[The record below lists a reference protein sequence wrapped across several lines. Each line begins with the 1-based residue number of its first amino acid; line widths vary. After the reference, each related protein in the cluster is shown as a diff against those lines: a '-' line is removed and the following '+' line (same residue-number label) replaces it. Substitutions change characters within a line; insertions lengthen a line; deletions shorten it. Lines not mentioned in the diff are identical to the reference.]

1 VSDLADGGHAPD
13 RGHRERLPVIAFI
26 SRPAVRA
33 LFAEIGREEADA
45 VSMRVA
51 ALEAAAVERLADV
64 VTAAGVAVIDASADH
79 AEAIAVC
86 QAIQAIRPGLPIS
99 AVFCCAHSATAAG
112 LRELIAAGVE
122 GIVDLQLSPADTVRV
137 LRGVAR
143 GQGAFHLQLA
153 AGPSSSLAELLRSPD
168 AGRELSD
175 HDLGLLRMV
184 AAGLTD
190 HEIGQQLYLSHHTVK
205 HRIDRL
211 RRRVQARNR
220 IQLAAWAG
228 SQEALR
234 AIGDGRSGPRDPSGV
249 RSSAL
254 GR

>member
-1 VSDLADGGHAPD
+1 VSDLADTGHQVDP
-13 RGHRERLPVIAFI
+13 RLVVVAFT

-33 LFAEIGREEADA
+33 LFAQIGRDA
-45 VSMRVA
+45 HATVSVHHA
-51 ALEAAAVERLADV
+51 ALDPAPADGAAGVLAR
-64 VTAAGVAVIDASADH
+64 AGVAVVDASADH
-79 AEAIAVC
+79 AEAVVAC
-86 QAIQAIRPGLPIS
+86 RAIRALQPELPVS
-99 AVFCCAHSATAAG
+99 AVFCCAHSATAVG

-122 GIVDLQLSPADTVRV
+122 GILDLHLSPADVVRV

-153 AGPSSSLAELLRSPD
+153 AGPSSPLADLLASRD
-168 AGRELSD
+168 AAGELSD
-175 HDLGLLRMV
+175 PDLGLLRMV

-190 HEIGQQLYLSHHTVK
+190 QEIAQQMYLSHHTVK

-228 SQEALR
+228 SLPALR
-234 AIGDGRSGPRDPSGV
+234 AAP
-249 RSSAL
+249 
-254 GR
+254 

>member
-1 VSDLADGGHAPD
+1 MD
-13 RGHRERLPVIAFI
+13 RCRKERLAVVGFT
-26 SRPAVRA
+26 SRPTVRA
-33 LFAEIGREEADA
+33 LFSEIGREEADTITVCLA
-45 VSMRVA
+45 P
-51 ALEAAAVERLADV
+51 LEVAAVERLASAV
-64 VTAAGVAVIDASADH
+64 AAAGVAVVDASTDH

-86 QAIQAIRPGLPIS
+86 EAIHAHRPGLPIS

-112 LRELIAAGVE
+112 LRELIAGGVE
-122 GIVDLQLSPADTVRV
+122 AIVDLQLSPADTIRV

-153 AGPSSSLAELLRSPD
+153 AGPSSSLAELLKSPD
-168 AGRELSD
+168 AARELSD

-234 AIGDGRSGPRDPSGV
+234 ATGDGRFGGRPGPGART
-249 RSSAL
+249 SAL

>member
-1 VSDLADGGHAPD
+1 VSDLADTEVAMPGRPKD
-13 RGHRERLPVIAFI
+13 RLAVVAFT
-26 SRPAVRA
+26 SRPTVRA
-33 LFAEIGREEADA
+33 LFSEIGREDADT
-45 VSMRVA
+45 VSMHLA
-51 ALEAAAVERLADV
+51 ALDATAVERAAEALR
-64 VTAAGVAVIDASADH
+64 AAGVAVVDASSDH

-86 QAIQAIRPGLPIS
+86 AGIRALRPGLPVS

-122 GIVDLQLSPADTVRV
+122 GIVDLQLSSADTIRV

-153 AGPSSSLAELLRSPD
+153 AGPSSSLAELLASPD
-168 AGRELSD
+168 GARELSD

-190 HEIGQQLYLSHHTVK
+190 HEIGQQLFLSHHTVK

-234 AIGDGRSGPRDPSGV
+234 GNGDGRPRG
-249 RSSAL
+249 RTSAL

>member
-1 VSDLADGGHAPD
+1 VSDLADTGHPVERPPKD
-13 RGHRERLPVIAFI
+13 RLAVVAFT
-26 SRPAVRA
+26 SRPTVRA
-33 LFAEIGREEADA
+33 LFSEIGREQADT
-45 VSMRVA
+45 VSMHLA
-51 ALEAAAVERLADV
+51 ALEAAAVERAAEPLM
-64 VTAAGVAVIDASADH
+64 AAGVGVVDASSDH

-86 QAIQAIRPGLPIS
+86 AGIHALRPGLPVS

-122 GIVDLQLSPADTVRV
+122 GIVDLQLSSADTVRV

-153 AGPSSSLAELLRSPD
+153 AGPSSSLAELLTSPD
-168 AGRELSD
+168 GARELSD

-228 SQEALR
+228 SQDALR
-234 AIGDGRSGPRDPSGV
+234 GGDHGRSGARK
-249 RSSAL
+249 SAL

>member
-1 VSDLADGGHAPD
+1 VSDLADTEDAMPGRPK
-13 RGHRERLPVIAFI
+13 ERLAVVAFT

-33 LFAEIGREEADA
+33 LFSEIGREEADT
-45 VSMRVA
+45 VSMHLA
-51 ALEAAAVERLADV
+51 ALEAAAVERAAEALMV
-64 VTAAGVAVIDASADH
+64 AGVAVVDASSDH

-86 QAIQAIRPGLPIS
+86 EGIHALRPGLPVS

-122 GIVDLQLSPADTVRV
+122 GIADLQLSSADTVRV

-153 AGPSSSLAELLRSPD
+153 AGPSSSLAELLMSPD
-168 AGRELSD
+168 GARELSD

-228 SQEALR
+228 SHEALR
-234 AIGDGRSGPRDPSGV
+234 GGDDGRPGV
-249 RSSAL
+249 RKSAL
-254 GR
+254 WR